1 MRIGFDA
8 RLWHHTGIGRYIDN
22 LLRHLADADWTI
34 WVAPADVAAARA
46 AWPAA
51 RIEVCDA
58 PVFSLGEQAFWRR
71 ALPAAGLAL
80 FHAPH
85 LNFPL
90 ACPVPLV
97 VTLHDLIP
105 LRFPGTHN
113 SGLGTAYFALMAWL
127 AVRRARHVI
136 AVSSHTRDDL
146 VAMLGADPEH
156 IRVVLQGADPR
167 FAVPRPRAR
176 TDRYVLYAGQWKR
189 YKNVETLLEA
199 FARLPADVKLVLAGR
214 VDPRAV
220 HVPAAVQRL
229 GLAERVELPGYLP
242 EDDLVA
248 LFQGAS
254 LFAFPSRYEGF
265 GLPPLEAMA
274 AGVPVVCAN
283 AASLPEVVGDA
294 ALLLA
299 PDDVAG
305 WAHAMQ
311 AVLDDAA
318 LRARLVAAGRAR
330 VEQFDWAETARRTL
344 AVYREAGALG
354 STRGA

>member
-22 LLRHLADADWTI
+22 LLGHLADASWTI
-34 WVAPADVAAARA
+34 WVAPGDLAAARE

-51 RIEVCDA
+51 RLEVCPA
-58 PVFSLGEQAFWRR
+58 PVFSIREQLFFRR
-71 ALPAAGLAL
+71 ALPQAGLDL

-113 SGLGTAYFALMAWL
+113 SGLGTLYFGWMARQ
-127 AVRRARHVI
+127 AVRRAARTI

-146 VAMLGADPEH
+146 VALLGADPA
-156 IRVVLQGADPR
+156 RVAVVLQGADAR
-167 FAVPRPRAR
+167 FARPVPKTRG
-176 TDRYVLYAGQWKR
+176 DRYVLYAGQWKR
-189 YKNVETLLEA
+189 YKNVETLVEA
-199 FARLPADVKLVLAGR
+199 FARLPRDVKLVLAGR
-214 VDPRAV
+214 VDVRAL
-220 HVPAAVQRL
+220 HVPAVVQRL
-229 GLAERVELPGYLP
+229 GLEDRVELPGYLP
-242 EDDLVA
+242 EAELVA

-274 AGVPVVCAN
+274 AGVPVVCSD

-294 ALLLA
+294 ALLVP
-299 PDDVAG
+299 PDDVDG
-305 WAHAMQ
+305 WARAMQ
-311 AVLDDAA
+311 ALLDDAG
-318 LRARLVAAGRAR
+318 LRERLVAAGRAR
-330 VEQFDWAETARRTL
+330 VAGFSWERTAEATA
-344 AVYREAGALG
+344 AVYREVLA
-354 STRGA
+354 RGA